1 MTTLTLQQA
10 FEACQKNETAWLN
23 RKAEL
28 AAAEQEYQ
36 EQVLAGD
43 DRIPDRMQTLRDII
57 DVKKWEINQA
67 AGRYIRAHEAVQRIS
82 IRNRLNDF
90 MQAHGTELAATLAPE
105 LMGLSQQPALLTG
118 HALDRS
124 AHYLREALSVWLST
138 GEEIH
143 YAAEDSDILTAIGF
157 RSDAASRVD
166 NQEKYTPAQSLI
178 YARRRT
184 ELAAGSSAKN
194 PRKYRYFSR
203 IKPCIHRVH
212 GFACAFPS
220 RHSLRSPVPA
230 RPEPPDAP
238 A

>member
-28 AAAEQEYQ
+28 AAAEQEYR

-43 DRIPDRMQTLRDII
+43 DRIPGRMQTLRDII

-67 AGRYIRAHEAVQRIS
+67 AGRYIRSHDAVQRIS

-90 MQAHGTELAATLAPE
+90 MQTHGAELAATLAPE

-138 GEEIH
+138 GEEIN
-143 YAAEDSDILTAIGF
+143 YSAEDSDILTAIGF
-157 RSDAASRVD
+157 RPDAASRVD
-166 NQEKYTPAQSLI
+166 NQEKYTPAQNLI

-184 ELAAGSSAKN
+184 ELAD
-194 PRKYRYFSR
+194 R
-203 IKPCIHRVH
+203 
-212 GFACAFPS
+212 
-220 RHSLRSPVPA
+220 
-230 RPEPPDAP
+230 
-238 A
+238 

>member
-1 MTTLTLQQA
+1 MTPLTLQQA
-10 FEACQKNETAWLN
+10 FEACQKNETVWLN

-28 AAAEQEYQ
+28 AAAEQEYR

-43 DRIPDRMQTLRDII
+43 DRIPARLQKLRDII
-57 DVKKWEINQA
+57 EVKKWEINQA
-67 AGRYIRAHEAVQRIS
+67 ARRYIRSHEAVERIS

-90 MQAHGTELAATLAPE
+90 MQTHGAELAATLVPE
-105 LMGLSQQPALLTG
+105 LMGLSQQPALLAG

-138 GEEIH
+138 GEEIN

-157 RSDAASRVD
+157 RPDAASRVN

-184 ELAAGSSAKN
+184 ELAG
-194 PRKYRYFSR
+194 R
-203 IKPCIHRVH
+203 
-212 GFACAFPS
+212 
-220 RHSLRSPVPA
+220 
-230 RPEPPDAP
+230 
-238 A
+238 